1 MIRFVRSFIT
11 IAIVVLVPTVAA
23 AQTTGIITGRVT
35 DAESGQPVPAAQVN
49 IVGTTLGR
57 ISDADGRYAI
67 TAVSPGNVQVRVL
80 RVGYAEQKQPATVVA
95 GQTTTVD
102 FALNAVSI
110 QLAPVVTTATGEQRR
125 LEVGNTIP
133 EIRADSLVAT
143 RPIANVSDLLTAR
156 APGVQVLP
164 GNMTGTGARVRIR
177 GSNSLSLSNDP
188 IYIIDGIRMEAASGS
203 SSISIGGSTPSRLS
217 DINPEEIESIEVVKG
232 PSAATL
238 YGTDAASGVI
248 VIRTKRGRV
257 GAPQWS
263 MYAEQG
269 AITDRNEY
277 PVAYTNVGRL
287 QPSGNATSS
296 CFVSRIAAG
305 TCRSDSLRRFNLFED
320 DETTPLGTGR
330 RQQYGLQVRGGSELV
345 RYFASGEWEDE
356 VGVLKIPEFDM
367 RRLSARNFSILD
379 EWERPNAKRRWST
392 RANIDLMISQK
403 LDFGLRTGYTT
414 SKQRLPQTDNNTTGL
429 LSSAYGGPGF
439 KYNTGLFSSLG
450 DTLYGYRVYT
460 PGEMFQE
467 TNEQEINRF
476 IGGLNA
482 SWRPKSWLSTR
493 GNFGVDFTSRV
504 DSDLCRFG
512 TCVNFGTNRDG
523 FRENNRARF
532 FQYTVDVSGTA
543 SFQPLTTLTSKTT
556 VGVQYFNENFERNG
570 ARGEVLPPGSTSI
583 TAGAIQFA
591 DERGDPART
600 LGAFIEQNVGWRDL
614 LFVTGALRMD
624 DNSAFGADFD
634 AVVYPKFSLSW
645 IASDEAFFPKPAW
658 LDLLRV
664 RTAVGASG
672 RRPGTADAQRYF
684 TGNLVRTDDA
694 EIPGFTLSA
703 LGNRAL
709 KPEWTQEI
717 EAGADATFLRGR
729 FSVELTYYNKSSR
742 DALVQRI
749 LPASLG
755 TDSTWRFE
763 NLGKVRNW
771 GWEGLV
777 SAQVFDSPSFGWD
790 VSLSGSTNSNEL
802 VDLGDVPPI
811 IGNTISQKEGYPL
824 NGYWHRRI
832 TGYADADGDGMI
844 DVSEV
849 TVSDTAEF
857 LGYSIPRRELVL
869 NTGIDFLNKR
879 VRLAALFDH
888 KGGHKLYNNTE
899 RIRCQSR
906 NNCVGLMDPSA
917 PLFEQARVIALRD
930 HPSRSVEGYIEDAS
944 FTRFRELSL
953 SFTAPEV
960 WASRLFRSNRA
971 ILTLSARNLK
981 TWTDYTGLDPES
993 NYNTLTDV
1001 PADFQTTPPPTVF
1014 MARLSV
1020 DF

>member
-1 MIRFVRSFIT
+1 MSRFVR
-11 IAIVVLVPTVAA
+11 VLCSLGTLVFVPTLIT
-23 AQTTGIITGRVT
+23 AQTSGTVTGQVT
-35 DAESGQPVPAAQVN
+35 DAATGQAVPAAQIN
-49 IVGTTLGR
+49 IVGTNLGR
-57 ISDADGRYAI
+57 LSDAEGRFTI
-67 TAVSPGNVQVRVL
+67 TGVSAGNVQVRVL
-80 RVGYAEQKQPATVVA
+80 RVGYAEQKKPATVSA
-95 GQTTTVD
+95 GQSTTVD

-110 QLAPVVTTATGEQRR
+110 QLAPIVTTATGEQRR
-125 LEVGNTIP
+125 LEVANAIA
-133 EIRADSLVAT
+133 EIKADSLVAT
-143 RPIANVSDLLTAR
+143 RPVANMTDLLTAR

-203 SSISIGGSTPSRLS
+203 SSISIGGSLPSRVM
-217 DINPEEIESIEVVKG
+217 DVNPEDIESIEIVKG
-232 PSAATL
+232 PPAATL

-263 MYAEQG
+263 TYIEQG
-269 AITDRNEY
+269 AIVDRNEY
-277 PVAYTNVGRL
+277 PMAYTNAGRL
-287 QPSGNATSS
+287 QPSGAATNS

-320 DETTPLGTGR
+320 DETTPLGTGH
-330 RQQYGLQVRGGSELV
+330 RQQYGLQVRGGSDLV
-345 RYFASGEWEDE
+345 RYYASGEWEDE
-356 VGVLKIPEFDM
+356 VGVLQIPDFDV
-367 RRLSARNFSILD
+367 RRMGARNIGILD
-379 EWERPNAKRRWST
+379 EWNRPNAKRRWSG
-392 RANIDLMISQK
+392 RANIDLVASSK
-403 LDFGLRTGYTT
+403 LDLGLRTGYTS

-429 LSSAYGGPGF
+429 LSSAFGGPGF

-450 DTLYGYRVYT
+450 DTLYGYRIYT

-467 TNEQEINRF
+467 TVEQEINRF

-482 SWRPKSWLSTR
+482 NWRPTSWLSTR

-512 TCVNFGTNRDG
+512 TCVNFATNRDG

-543 SFQPLTTLTSKTT
+543 SFQPLATLTSRTT

-600 LGAFIEQNVGWRDL
+600 LGAFLEQHFGWRDV
-614 LFVTGALRMD
+614 LFVTGAVRLD

-645 IASDEAFFPKPAW
+645 VASDEAFFPKPSW
-658 LDLLRV
+658 LDLLRL

-703 LGNRAL
+703 LGNRTL
-709 KPEWTQEI
+709 KPEWTQEV
-717 EAGADATFLRGR
+717 EVGADANFLRGR

-771 GWEGLV
+771 GWEGFV
-777 SAQVFDSPSFGWD
+777 SAQVFDTPRFGWD
-790 VSLSGSTNSNEL
+790 ISLSGSHNSNEL

-832 TGYADADGDGMI
+832 TGYTDADRDGMI
-844 DVSEV
+844 DVNEV
-849 TVSDTAEF
+849 TVTDTAEF

-869 NTGIDFLNKR
+869 NTGVDLFSKR
-879 VRLAALFDH
+879 IRLAALFDH

-906 NNCVGLMDPSA
+906 NNCRGLMDPSA

-944 FTRFRELSL
+944 FTRFREVSV

-1014 MARLSV
+1014 MARISV